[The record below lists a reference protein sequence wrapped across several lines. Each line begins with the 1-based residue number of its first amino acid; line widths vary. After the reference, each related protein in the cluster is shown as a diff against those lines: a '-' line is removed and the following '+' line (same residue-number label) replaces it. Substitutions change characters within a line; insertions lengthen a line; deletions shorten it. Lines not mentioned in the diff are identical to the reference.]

1 MKVKSQLS
9 WTQIVLTVQTA
20 AAVLAIS
27 KLLEVLLCW
36 TWLNC
41 YRECANHPF
50 SPWEFVLCCFL
61 SSRFVSENYLKLAV
75 SCSLAADEESV
86 AVNVFSA
93 HLCPLTMS
101 LSVLFITAAKTLLNK
116 KADVKVRVIALF
128 TSAPLFFSPR
138 LPSQLLK
145 LLPSQFCSPES
156 SLLIGLSY
164 SWSFIVSVVFH
175 SCNCAGRKY
184 PLEHVESSVEHVTI
198 CQPFPPA
205 VIITSS
211 PHSPLHSYYLS
222 PLTPSGL

>member
-1 MKVKSQLS
+1 M
-9 WTQIVLTVQTA
+9 
-20 AAVLAIS
+20 
-27 KLLEVLLCW
+27 
-36 TWLNC
+36 
-41 YRECANHPF
+41 
-50 SPWEFVLCCFL
+50 
-61 SSRFVSENYLKLAV
+61 SENYLKLAV

-116 KADVKVRVIALF
+116 KADVKVRVIALL

-198 CQPFPPA
+198 CQPSPLLSSSLPPLTHPF
-205 VIITSS
+205 IPTTSPRS
-211 PHSPLHSYYLS
+211 PHLVFNPAFLFLLKPIS
-222 PLTPSGL
+222 LTIPCRCIHTSQ